1 MNKIDVETYIDDAIL
16 ANPER
21 LCKICGMVVDKH
33 TPHQWPLC
41 LIISA
46 HMINMLHDVFEELGA
61 KVVHMAEL
69 NLAEHKQISKQK
81 KSGLQRILQWI
92 RR

>member
-1 MNKIDVETYIDDAIL
+1 MNKTDVETYIDDAIL
-16 ANPER
+16 ANPQR
-21 LCKICGMVVDKH
+21 ICKICGTVVDKH
-33 TPHQWPLC
+33 TPQQWPLC

-46 HMINMLHDVFEELGA
+46 HIINTLQDDFRELGA